1 MPIIE
6 DLNLLSKTRLI
17 IWEITEDLED
27 LRSGVILDKDS
38 VKLLAD
44 RKSEIHKKQ
53 FLAIRSILKEIS
65 VYDQN
70 LKYNELGRPILI
82 DDKNLSITHS
92 GNYAALI
99 ISDHKVGIDIEVV
112 GDKILKVT
120 DKFLET
126 ELIYPQVLNKKTAL
140 IYWNIKE
147 SIFKS
152 VENSGIDFRKN
163 IIVIPFNQKDNYT
176 KSWYI
181 NNEEIYS
188 FDTHFKI
195 SKNYTLAY
203 VIKN

>member
-6 DLNLLSKTRLI
+6 DLNLFSKTRLVV
-17 IWEITEDLED
+17 WEINEDLKD
-27 LRSGVILDKDS
+27 LRSEVLLDKYS
-38 VKLLAD
+38 AKLLANK
-44 RKSEIHKKQ
+44 KSEIHKKQ

-112 GDKILKVT
+112 GDKILKIT

>member
-27 LRSGVILDKDS
+27 LRSEVILDKDS

-53 FLAIRSILKEIS
+53 FLAIRIILKGIS

-70 LKYNELGRPILI
+70 LKYDELGRPFLI

-112 GDKILKVT
+112 GDKILKIT

-140 IYWNIKE
+140 IYP
-147 SIFKS
+147 S
-152 VENSGIDFRKN
+152 VSYPLMTEVLITT
-163 IIVIPFNQKDNYT
+163 NY
-176 KSWYI
+176 
-181 NNEEIYS
+181 
-188 FDTHFKI
+188 
-195 SKNYTLAY
+195 
-203 VIKN
+203 

>member
-27 LRSGVILDKDS
+27 LRSEVILDKDS
-38 VKLLAD
+38 EKLLAD

-53 FLAIRSILKEIS
+53 FLAIRIILKGIS

-70 LKYNELGRPILI
+70 LKYDELGRPFLI

-112 GDKILKVT
+112 GDKILKIT

-152 VENSGIDFRKN
+152 VENRGIDFRKN

>member
-27 LRSGVILDKDS
+27 LRSEVILDKDS

-53 FLAIRSILKEIS
+53 FLAIRIILKGIS

-70 LKYNELGRPILI
+70 LKYDELGRPFLI

-112 GDKILKVT
+112 GDKILKIT

-195 SKNYTLAY
+195 SKIYTLAY

>member
-112 GDKILKVT
+112 GDKILKIT

-163 IIVIPFNQKDNYT
+163 MIVIPFNQKDNYT

>member
-27 LRSGVILDKDS
+27 LRSEVILDKDS

-53 FLAIRSILKEIS
+53 FLAIRIILKGIS

-70 LKYNELGRPILI
+70 LKYDELGRPFLI

-92 GNYAALI
+92 GNYAAVI

-112 GDKILKVT
+112 GDKILKIT

>member
-112 GDKILKVT
+112 GDKILKIT

-163 IIVIPFNQKDNYT
+163 MIVIPFNQKDNYT

-203 VIKN
+203 VIKD

>member
-112 GDKILKVT
+112 GDKILKIT

>member
-27 LRSGVILDKDS
+27 LRSEVILDKDS

-53 FLAIRSILKEIS
+53 FLAIRIILKGIS

-70 LKYNELGRPILI
+70 LKYDELGRPFLI

-112 GDKILKVT
+112 GDKILKIT

>member
-27 LRSGVILDKDS
+27 LRSEVILDKDS

-53 FLAIRSILKEIS
+53 FLAIRIILKGIS

-70 LKYNELGRPILI
+70 LKYNELGRPFLI

-112 GDKILKVT
+112 GDKILKIT